1 MTLAE
6 NRTQATSSTE
16 PATFDSLDP
25 ATGSVASTHPVHT
38 EDDVRAAVAR
48 AREAATWWSALSYDE
63 RAELLGAWKAVIAQR
78 IDELAEVMHREMG
91 KPHADGVLEAA
102 LAVDHLAWAAGHAE
116 KVLKRRSVL
125 PGLVMSN
132 QAATVGYRPLG
143 VVGVIGPWNYPVFT
157 PMGSIGYALAAGN
170 AVVFKPSE
178 YSPGVGTW
186 LAATFAEVV
195 DRPVFQ
201 VVTGCGET
209 GAALCRAGVDKV
221 AFTGSTA
228 TGRRVMAACAE
239 TLTPVVIEAGGKDA
253 VARRRRRRPRRGG
266 RRGDL
271 GGLQQRRPDLHR
283 CGAGLRA
290 RDASTTTSSRGSST
304 RPRTCTPTP
313 GRTRRSG
320 RSRCPSS
327 WT

>member
-6 NRTQATSSTE
+6 NRTQATSATE
-16 PATFDSLDP
+16 PVTFDSLDP

-38 EDDVRAAVAR
+38 EDDVRAAVGR

-63 RAELLGAWKAVIAQR
+63 RAERLGAWKAVIAQR

-157 PMGSIGYALAAGN
+157 PMGSIAYALAAGN

-195 DRPVFQ
+195 
-201 VVTGCGET
+201 
-209 GAALCRAGVDKV
+209 
-221 AFTGSTA
+221 
-228 TGRRVMAACAE
+228 TGRSSRSS
-239 TLTPVVIEAGGKDA
+239 
-253 VARRRRRRPRRGG
+253 
-266 RRGDL
+266 
-271 GGLQQRRPDLHR
+271 PD
-283 CGAGLRA
+283 RA
-290 RDASTTTSSRGSST
+290 RPALRSAGQAWT
-304 RPRTCTPTP
+304 RWRSPAPPRPA
-313 GRTRRSG
+313 GA
-320 RSRCPSS
+320 
-327 WT
+327 